1 MRGLPWPVAE
11 VACGRERLQPSC
23 RVCACGVVCTCV
35 AWVFFFVL
43 GVLCACVCTR
53 MRGSLRGV
61 SCFSIPS
68 PSSRAM
74 SSGHR
79 GRKRETEVVAEA
91 KKNSTPC
98 ILHFVVC
105 KTCPLSYQYFF
116 PSCTIVCTRVFLNGI
131 RLAKSLGEHRLRWQ
145 ERGRRGVIDIGVS
158 ARSSVCKLFV
168 QRLGAHITL
177 KTRTVSCDMTSSQD
191 FSCD

>member
-1 MRGLPWPVAE
+1 MRQRAFAAIVSCVCVWRSVHVHGL
-11 VACGRERLQPSC
+11 
-23 RVCACGVVCTCV
+23 
-35 AWVFFFVL
+35 VFFFLL

-68 PSSRAM
+68 GSSRTM

-91 KKNSTPC
+91 KKKKFYA
-98 ILHFVVC
+98 LHFVVC

-116 PSCTIVCTRVFLNGI
+116 PSCTIVCTGVFFKWN
-131 RLAKSLGEHRLRWQ
+131 KTWE
-145 ERGRRGVIDIGVS
+145 EPGRAPASMAG
-158 ARSSVCKLFV
+158 ARSWRSDRHRSFRSLFSLQVVCSTPQCSHYAEDANRFMRYDL
-168 QRLGAHITL
+168 
-177 KTRTVSCDMTSSQD
+177 VSGL
-191 FSCD
+191 

>member
-1 MRGLPWPVAE
+1 MRQRAFAAIVSCVCVWRSVHVRGLVFFRAGCL
-11 VACGRERLQPSC
+11 VCV
-23 RVCACGVVCTCV
+23 RVYTY
-35 AWVFFFVL
+35 AWVP
-43 GVLCACVCTR
+43 A
-53 MRGSLRGV
+53 GSLLFFYPVRVVTYNVFG
-61 SCFSIPS
+61 
-68 PSSRAM
+68 SSRPKTRN
-74 SSGHR
+74 R
-79 GRKRETEVVAEA
+79 GCCWGE
-91 KKNSTPC
+91 KKKKFYA
-98 ILHFVVC
+98 LHFVVC

-131 RLAKSLGEHRLRWQ
+131 RLGKSQGGHRLRWQ

-168 QRLGAHITL
+168 PRLSAHITL

>member
-1 MRGLPWPVAE
+1 MRGLPLLPWPVAE

-35 AWVFFFVL
+35 AWFFFVL

-91 KKNSTPC
+91 KKKKK
-98 ILHFVVC
+98 ILRPAFC
-105 KTCPLSYQYFF
+105 CLQNLSSQLSVFF
-116 PSCTIVCTRVFLNGI
+116 PLLYHSLHSCFFKWNKTW
-131 RLAKSLGEHRLRWQ
+131 E
-145 ERGRRGVIDIGVS
+145 EPGRAPASMAG
-158 ARSSVCKLFV
+158 ARSSRSDRHRSFRSLLSLQVVCSTPQCSHYAEDANRFMRYDL
-168 QRLGAHITL
+168 
-177 KTRTVSCDMTSSQD
+177 VSGL
-191 FSCD
+191 